1 MGSTVSESVH
11 AMVQS
16 SKLEFR
22 PLHVHVSALEIARQ
36 HGIPGQGVWLVEQA
50 IVMVGA
56 RAGIGM
62 KIGSEAAAAVS
73 LDPTPKLRCAANS
86 N

>member
-1 MGSTVSESVH
+1 MGVTVSETVH
-11 AMVQS
+11 AVVQS
-16 SKLEFR
+16 SKLGLGTL
-22 PLHVHVSALEIARQ
+22 PVHVSALEIARR
-36 HGIPGQGVWLVEQA
+36 HGIQGQGVWLVEQA

-62 KIGSEAAAAVS
+62 KIGSEAAVAVT
-73 LDPTPKLRCAANS
+73 LDPAPTIHCAANS

>member
-1 MGSTVSESVH
+1 MGVTVSEAVH
-11 AMVQS
+11 AIVQS
-16 SKLEFR
+16 SKLSLG
-22 PLHVHVSALEIARQ
+22 PLSVHVSALEIARR
-36 HGIPGQGVWLVEQA
+36 HGIHGHGVWLVEQA

-62 KIGSEAAAAVS
+62 KIGSEAVAAVT
-73 LDPTPKLRCAANS
+73 LDPSPKIRRAANS